1 MIYIPIFVNIVLLLL
16 FGYRYLFFSL
26 VMSRR
31 KLQLLVCI
39 LAWFRPAKCV
49 GGRSYYLS
57 WGGGFKNSLPRSS
70 PADGL
75 HGSCKNVCRGGRFL
89 ICLNGCR
96 RPSSSALIRNALL
109 PSRRKSTDLRALSF
123 QNELS
128 IKPLC
133 LHNAPMFHSLL
144 IHQPFVPPEQG
155 SERTRKW
162 QSPFSLRY
170 QSPNI
175 WFLLINC
182 KCDSDFIL

>member
-1 MIYIPIFVNIVLLLL
+1 MP
-16 FGYRYLFFSL
+16 
-26 VMSRR
+26 RR

-49 GGRSYYLS
+49 GGRSCYPS

-96 RPSSSALIRNALL
+96 RPSSSALIRNALH
-109 PSRRKSTDLRALSF
+109 PSRHKNTDLRALSF
-123 QNELS
+123 QNKLS

-175 WFLLINC
+175 WYFTY
-182 KCDSDFIL
+182 